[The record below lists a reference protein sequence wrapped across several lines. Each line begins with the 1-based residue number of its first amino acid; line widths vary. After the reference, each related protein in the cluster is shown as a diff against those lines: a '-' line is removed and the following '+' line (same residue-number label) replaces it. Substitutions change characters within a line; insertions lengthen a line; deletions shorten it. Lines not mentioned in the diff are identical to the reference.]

1 MNTVLQ
7 TAPATDSELIQ
18 LHLAG
23 DATAF
28 RQIVERYQGMVCAL
42 AYSACGDVARSE
54 DLAQDVFVAAWK
66 QLPQLREPDKLRGWL
81 GGITRN
87 LCHNAFRRSQRTPT
101 AEAAELSAE
110 TPADIADPRD
120 HAIGEDEAALMWKAL
135 AGLPEN
141 YREPMVLFYR
151 EHHSVAAVA
160 AALDISEDTAKQR
173 LARGRTLL
181 TERMSRLV
189 EETLTRTAPTLAFAL
204 NVLMVLP
211 VTAPLVAESVLV
223 AGKGASAKTGASAAA
238 LAAKGGIL
246 INALA
251 AVAALPALLN
261 GLTDYLRFRA
271 HLAVATSENRAG
283 IIRSHVTPLLINAAL
298 LGGMALVFWVPLP
311 AGWTTALLITLAVA
325 VVGAAALQQR
335 AKEQVAEAGKVGDA
349 PAFEYRSRGGWLGLP
364 WVHVVAG
371 GPWRQRKAAG
381 WIALSDG
388 VAVGGLLASAP
399 LAVAPIGLGGV
410 AVGLLSLG
418 GLACGAGVVGVVA
431 AGYWAAGGMAIAA
444 QAAQGGLALATDFA
458 TGFAALAAHAN
469 DAAAREFI
477 QAHLFFRGTVSM
489 WRVAVWMAFFGWL
502 PPLLLIGWHLLQS
515 RKR

>member
-1 MNTVLQ
+1 MNTLLQ
-7 TAPATDSELIQ
+7 TALATDSELIQ

-28 RQIVERYQGMVCAL
+28 RRIVERYQGMVCAL

-54 DLAQDVFVAAWK
+54 DLAQEVFVAAWK

-101 AEAAELSAE
+101 AEAVELSSE
-110 TPADIADPRD
+110 TPADMANPRD

-151 EHHSVAAVA
+151 ERHSVAAVA

-181 TERMSRLV
+181 TERMSKLV
-189 EETLTRTAPTLAFAL
+189 EETLTRTAPTPAFAL
-204 NVLMVLP
+204 NVLLVLP
-211 VTAPLVAESVLV
+211 VTAPLVAESVLI
-223 AGKGASAKTGASAAA
+223 AGKGATAKSGASAAA
-238 LAAKGGIL
+238 IAAKGGIL

-298 LGGMALVFWVPLP
+298 LGAMALVFWVPLP
-311 AGWTTALLITLAVA
+311 AGWTTACLVALAVA
-325 VVGAAALQQR
+325 VVVAAVFQHREQQHTTR
-335 AKEQVAEAGKVGDA
+335 AEMMAEA
-349 PAFEYRSRGGWLGLP
+349 PAFEYRSPGVWLGLP
-364 WVHVVAG
+364 WVHVVVG

-388 VAVGGLLASAP
+388 VAVGGFLASAP
-399 LAVAPIGLGGV
+399 LAVAPLGLGGV
-410 AVGLLSLG
+410 AVGLFALG
-418 GLACGAGVVGVVA
+418 GLACGAGAVGVVA

-444 QAAQGGLALATDFA
+444 QAAQGGLALSTDFA
-458 TGFAALAAHAN
+458 TGFGAMATHAN
-469 DAAAREFI
+469 DAVAREFI
-477 QAHLFFRGTVSM
+477 QSHLFFRGTDTM

-515 RKR
+515 RRR